1 MSSAMEEEEADLRD
15 DLRGRPFERITLVED
30 GVRWM
35 GVVEDLAG
43 LTEEEEVGKGT
54 EGGSTCEWD
63 GGRSGRKWG
72 GE

>member
-35 GVVEDLAG
+35 GAHEGLGG
-43 LTEEEEVGKGT
+43 LTEEGQAGEEVGKGT
-54 EGGSTCEWD
+54 EG
-63 GGRSGRKWG
+63 
-72 GE
+72 

>member
-35 GVVEDLAG
+35 GVVEDLGRLAAEGEAG
-43 LTEEEEVGKGT
+43 EAVGKGT
-54 EGGSTCEWD
+54 EGGSTCE
-63 GGRSGRKWG
+63 
-72 GE
+72 